1 MQRQLALIKILRVIK
16 KMPFVVF
23 KYLEQHKPGPTEGVD
38 CFNEKAKKSLIS
50 TLYANKF
57 C

>member
-1 MQRQLALIKILRVIK
+1 MLIKILRIIK

-38 CFNEKAKKSLIS
+38 CFNEKAKKF
-50 TLYANKF
+50 N
-57 C
+57 